1 MKIESQDFLY
11 ITSDIIRKFISL
23 QDIIK
28 TVEEVYRAHGN
39 GEAYLSDPP
48 GMFLKEREGQ
58 LASFKVKGA
67 SIPSQ
72 RVAGL
77 RLLGFTPNK
86 NGIGENMTYGY
97 SYLVDPDTAA
107 PLAFINESYQY
118 ILRTGAT
125 AAINL
130 YYLGKK
136 NSNSVGIIGAGRVGK
151 ASLES
156 LNQLISLNQVKV
168 YDFYKEF
175 SETFAEEMGNRLK
188 INIETV
194 NDPELAV
201 RDLDLVITATSADTA
216 LVQPGWLAEGST
228 LCSLGQGQEIDHK
241 VLSEVDKLVV
251 DDFEFCTMLGDIH
264 AWISKGY
271 LTELE
276 IRKRVYGTICE
287 IVTGN
292 KVARETDHEKIM
304 VIPQGMSSLDLA
316 IARLVYDRFKDSD
329 KVQKIII
336 KGAN

>member
-1 MKIESQDFLY
+1 MKIESQEFLY
-11 ITSDIIRKFISL
+11 ITSDIIKKYISL
-23 QDIIK
+23 KDIIK
-28 TVEEVYRAHGN
+28 TVKDVYKAHGN

-48 GMFLKEREGQ
+48 GMFLKERKGQ

-72 RVAGL
+72 KVAGL

-86 NGIGENMTYGY
+86 NGIGESMTYGY

-107 PLAFINESYQY
+107 PLAIINESYQY

-156 LNQLISLNQVKV
+156 LSQLFSINQVKV
-168 YDFYKEF
+168 YDFFKES
-175 SETFAEEMGNRLK
+175 SETFAEEMGNHLK
-188 INIETV
+188 INVEKV

-201 RDLDLVITATSADTA
+201 RGLDLVVTATSADTA
-216 LVQPGWLAEGST
+216 LIQPGWLSEGST
-228 LCSLGQGQEIDHK
+228 ICSLGQGQEIDHK
-241 VLSEVDKLVV
+241 VLSEVDKLAV
-251 DDFEFCTMLGDIH
+251 DDFGFCTMLGDIH

-271 LTELE
+271 LTESE

-287 IVTGN
+287 IVAGN
-292 KVARETDHEKIM
+292 KAGRENDHEKIM
-304 VIPQGMSSLDLA
+304 VIPQGMSSIDLA

-336 KGAN
+336 KGTN